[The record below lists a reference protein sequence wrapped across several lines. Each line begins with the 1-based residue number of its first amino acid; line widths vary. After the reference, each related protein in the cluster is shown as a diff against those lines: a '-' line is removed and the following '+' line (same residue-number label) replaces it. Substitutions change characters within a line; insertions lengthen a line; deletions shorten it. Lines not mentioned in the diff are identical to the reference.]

1 MAAAAVMLG
10 CPKVPE
16 LRPADRAAESGR
28 RLTAVGSRRQ
38 DIGRQ
43 EEVVGEERPERHPGV
58 DLDAGV
64 HVMGGP
70 GPVADGEA
78 TDGCRL
84 MS

>member
-16 LRPADRAAESGR
+16 LRPADRAA
-28 RLTAVGSRRQ
+28 

-43 EEVVGEERPERHPGV
+43 EEVVGEERPDAVPGV